1 MDDFISEDDLL
12 SFEGWAKYQG
22 FDPAAVTPG
31 ELKELQSIF
40 DEVME
45 RRKTSP
51 TLGLMKLERFPG
63 EQKYAVAIQ
72 KGADL
77 WLTFWVRCTAKKGE
91 IFLMYPRSGGREWD
105 AHASY
110 HIDGTFHQ

>member
-1 MDDFISEDDLL
+1 MDDDLL
-12 SFEGWAKYQG
+12 SFEGWARYQG

-45 RRKTSP
+45 RCKTSP
-51 TLGLMKLERFPG
+51 TLGLRKLERIPG

-72 KGADL
+72 KGDDL
-77 WLTFWVRCTAKKGE
+77 WLTFWVRCTAKKARY
-91 IFLMYPRSGGREWD
+91 F
-105 AHASY
+105 
-110 HIDGTFHQ
+110 